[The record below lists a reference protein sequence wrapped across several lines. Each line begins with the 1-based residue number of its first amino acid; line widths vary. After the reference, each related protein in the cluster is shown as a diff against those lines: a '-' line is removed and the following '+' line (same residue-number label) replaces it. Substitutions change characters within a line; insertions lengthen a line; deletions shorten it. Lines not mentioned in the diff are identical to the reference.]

1 VIGKLH
7 GELRSLTLFVRVGAT
22 WTLLKTRNDV
32 IFNDKV
38 LASPKTII
46 HETILLVKLWK
57 PLLMSKA
64 HDMAETILG
73 KLQEGLAEA

>member
-1 VIGKLH
+1 VD
-7 GELRSLTLFVRVGAT
+7 FVEDKERCHLQRQGVG
-22 WTLLKTRNDV
+22 V
-32 IFNDKV
+32 
-38 LASPKTII
+38 PEKTII

-73 KLQEGLAEA
+73 KLKEGLAEA